1 MTSPVEQAVALIDL
15 AAELVAG
22 TPLVTEVAELRARLD
37 GPLRVAIAGRVKAG
51 KSTLL
56 NALIGERLAA
66 TDAGECTRIVTW
78 YRDGIS
84 YDVSAVD
91 QDGVAH
97 PLVFRRVE
105 GVLEIELGTL
115 AVDRITR
122 LEVTWPS
129 RALQSVTLIDTPG
142 LASIDDT
149 NSLRTREFLA
159 MGEDR
164 PSDADAV
171 IYLMRHLHRRDAEF
185 LGSFLDRSVAATSPV
200 NSVAVLSRA
209 DEIGAGRLDAM
220 ESAHRI
226 ARRYQ
231 ADTDVR
237 ALCTTVVPIA
247 GLLAETGL
255 TLREDEAAALR
266 SIAGTPDDV
275 LEPML
280 WSTDGFC
287 EPGSSE
293 VTVEVRRSLLL
304 RLGLFGLRLL
314 VGEIRG
320 GRAATATDLARTL
333 VGMSGLDELRAVID
347 ELFLPR
353 AQVLKARSTLTG
365 LRTVA
370 RRLAETDQAAGRRL
384 AGEVERVESSIPE
397 FGQLRLVH
405 LVRSGAVAFSPEQTA
420 ELEQLTAP
428 MASTT
433 ERLGLSPGAD
443 PHELQIAAL
452 DAIER
457 WRTRAAAPLNDP
469 ALTEVC
475 ESMARTY
482 EALYVEVTAP
492 AE

>member
-1 MTSPVEQAVALIDL
+1 MTSPVEHTAGLVEL
-15 AAELVAG
+15 AAGLVTG
-22 TPLVTEVAELRARLD
+22 TPLADEVSALRERLE

-78 YRDGIS
+78 YCDGVS
-84 YDVSAVD
+84 YDVEAVD
-91 QDGVAH
+91 HAGDGH
-97 PLVFRRVE
+97 PLVFRRVD
-105 GVLEIELGTL
+105 GVLEIELGERT
-115 AVDRITR
+115 AGQTAR

-159 MGEDR
+159 MGDDR

-200 NSVAVLSRA
+200 NAVAVLSRA

-231 ADTDVR
+231 ADADLR
-237 ALCTTVVPIA
+237 ALCTTVVPVA

-255 TLREDEAAALR
+255 TLREDEAAELR
-266 SIAGTPDDV
+266 SIAATPDEV

-287 EPGSSE
+287 EPGSSD
-293 VTVEVRRSLLL
+293 VTVELRRSLLL
-304 RLGLFGLRLL
+304 RLGMFGLRLL
-314 VGEIRG
+314 IGEIRD
-320 GRAATATDLARTL
+320 GRATTATDLARVL
-333 VGMSGLDELRAVID
+333 VVVSGLDELRAVID
-347 ELFLPR
+347 EVFLPR

-365 LRTVA
+365 LRTIA
-370 RRLAETDQAAGRRL
+370 RRLGEHDAAAGRKL
-384 AGEVERVESSIPE
+384 ASEVERVESSIPE
-397 FGQLRLVH
+397 FAQLRLAH
-405 LVRSGAVAFSPEQTA
+405 LVRSGSVAFSPEQTA
-420 ELEQLTAP
+420 ELELVTA
-428 MASTT
+428 AAGDVAT
-433 ERLGLSPGAD
+433 RLGLDPAAD
-443 PHELQIAAL
+443 PQQLQQTALAAV
-452 DAIER
+452 ER
-457 WRTRAAAPLNDP
+457 WRTQAASPLNDTVV
-469 ALTEVC
+469 TEAC

-482 EALYVEVTAP
+482 EALYVEVASQP
-492 AE
+492 G